1 MTLIPSSWWIPDRYR
16 GGLCIRGTRQSGS
29 KTVVGWKYRCQLR
42 VASRV
47 WQREGERERGKKG
60 RGGSYCLQSSPWNI
74 ESIGQV
80 SSKFLFAGRKVFVFD
95 TATTSIS
102 KLRQLWT
109 TLYIYVCVC
118 VYDRASILFL
128 PRVKLAQFSL
138 TSNAWPWLSFE
149 QLFKSVCLTLRLPCF
164 FFFLSSIFNPI
175 FLFLSLESRDEVILR
190 EPTRKLPNFR
200 SFSFIF
206 SLEITRPTMFMRS
219 YKSSRS
225 LVISNPFASILS
237 GFRFNKIFPRKRI
250 GKKAQLSFF
259 YFIHPI
265 CIIYDVQYDQKFHF
279 NFIQMFL
286 PWYLSH
292 LNLDALAQ
300 AENSNI

>member
-1 MTLIPSSWWIPDRYR
+1 MHPRHAPKRIENGRWLEISLPASCCFACVT
-16 GGLCIRGTRQSGS
+16 TRE
-29 KTVVGWKYRCQLR
+29 R
-42 VASRV
+42 
-47 WQREGERERGKKG
+47 ERERGER
-60 RGGSYCLQSSPWNI
+60 RGEGVVI
-74 ESIGQV
+74 A
-80 SSKFLFAGRKVFVFD
+80 FKVPLG
-95 TATTSIS
+95 IS
-102 KLRQLWT
+102 KVSDKFFPSFFSRAEKFSYSTLRRPLFPSCANFEQ
-109 TLYIYVCVC
+109 LYIYVCVC
-118 VYDRASILFL
+118 VWSSVDTFSSTSQTRPILVNFERVAVAFVWTAFQKCLFDFTFTAFL
-128 PRVKLAQFSL
+128 
-138 TSNAWPWLSFE
+138 
-149 QLFKSVCLTLRLPCF
+149 

-206 SLEITRPTMFMRS
+206 SLEITRSTMFMRS